1 MKKLQFIFTVLICVA
16 IAQSIYYFPRLPEVM
31 ASHFDGLGDPN
42 GWSTKAVFFGIYAGM
57 LVLSIVIFMV
67 IPNKFLHRS
76 KLSLNLPNKEYW
88 LAPKRTDQTVAFIR
102 SHMMYFG
109 IVNVLLAIYVVQLVI
124 LANFNDQPRL
134 NSTIVWALLIY
145 FAYVAI
151 WLIRFFIRFRR
162 ESA

>member
-57 LVLSIVIFMV
+57 LVLSIVIFAV
-67 IPNKFLHRS
+67 IPNKFLHSS
-76 KLSLNLPNKEYW
+76 KLWLNLPNKEYW